1 MLYYVMRRLSL
12 VQLVLINLAN
22 KGCLTLEELQKY
34 TNGKRNV
41 LLVTLT
47 RLYKKGLIYRKWRK
61 FAGRK
66 YREYC
71 LKYRDDIIRGNFGE

>member
-1 MLYYVMRRLSL
+1 MKAKISL
-12 VQLVLINLAN
+12 VQLVLIHLAN
-22 KGCLTLEELQKY
+22 RGCLTLEELERLI
-34 TNGKRNV
+34 NAKRSV

-47 RLYKKGLIYRKWRK
+47 RLHKRGVLYRKWRH

-71 LKYRDDIIRGNFGE
+71 LKYREEILH